1 MRNAECGVRSAECS
15 FPLHPLRPQVSIE
28 TMAKPPNQQFFIGV
42 DVGTGSVRAGVFDGI
57 GKMHGAAVRPLQ
69 IWKPAADFVEQS
81 SEDIWNRCVETIT
94 PPRQILYQ
102 S

>member
-1 MRNAECGVRSAECS
+1 
-15 FPLHPLRPQVSIE
+15 
-28 TMAKPPNQQFFIGV
+28 MATPPNQQFFIGV

-81 SEDIWNRCVETIT
+81 SEDIWSRCVESV
-94 PPRQILYQ
+94 RSALDQAGILADQ
-102 S
+102 VK